1 MALTTADVRNATALS
16 KNYRLQDE
24 KGLFLLVET
33 DGTCTWKFAYR
44 YNDRDKIIT
53 LGPSPDVTLQS
64 ARQLRDEAR
73 ELIADGIDPL
83 SRCEKREIFRP
94 SLATFETVANDWLE
108 RVYRLEVSEAQF
120 RRTKRQ
126 LENYLIASVGKR
138 VVSEITPEDLK
149 SLANALGAEGH
160 VEKGK
165 RVLGIAKRVYQH
177 ARDTGVAGYQQTAA
191 LHKRLTGSGTEPEF
205 LISTRE
211 KLTQLAGGVLGQWS
225 RSTSSAALKMTVWL
239 LAKPSEIVNAR
250 WSDMDLDA
258 GEWRI
263 RRRHPDTG
271 EDRTITVPLPH
282 QAVELLREMEPL
294 TGRHEYVFPG
304 SRDRKSHLGA
314 STISGALRKVTRS
327 NPVTPDTL
335 RSLAASALGELG
347 YQAEQIQAQLLD
359 LNGDTPPDRETYP
372 EKRREMLQAWADYLD
387 GSLLGRVSRRQ
398 ETAD

>member
-1 MALTTADVRNATALS
+1 MALTAADVRNATALAKPYKLNDS
-16 KNYRLQDE
+16 

-33 DGTCTWKFAYR
+33 DGQRTWKFSYR
-44 YNDRDKIIT
+44 FHDRDKVIT
-53 LGPSPDVTLQS
+53 LGPYPEVSLQS
-64 ARQLRDEAR
+64 ARELRNEAR
-73 ELIADGIDPL
+73 ELIADGTDPL

-94 SLATFETVANDWLE
+94 SVSTFEAVANDWLE
-108 RVYRLEVSEAQF
+108 RVYRLEVSEEQF

-138 VVSEITPEDLK
+138 VVSEVAPEDLK

-177 ARDTGVAGYQQTAA
+177 ARDTGVAGYQHTAA
-191 LHKRLTGSGTEPEF
+191 LHRRLTGSGTEPEF
-205 LISTRE
+205 LVSTRE
-211 KLTQLAGGVLGQWS
+211 KLTQLATGVLGQWG
-225 RSTSSAALKMTVWL
+225 RTGSTAALKLMVWL

-263 RRRHPDTG
+263 RRTQPETG
-271 EDRTITVPLPH
+271 EERIITVPLPR
-282 QAVELLREMEPL
+282 QAVELLRELEPL

-304 SRDRKSHLGA
+304 SGGKKNHLGA

-335 RSLAASALGELG
+335 RTLAATALGELG

-359 LNGDTPPDRETYP
+359 QNDDAVLDRDHYP
-372 EKRREMLQAWADYLD
+372 EKRREMLQAWADYLE
-387 GSLLGRVSRRQ
+387 GSLLGKVARR
-398 ETAD
+398 

>member
-1 MALTTADVRNATALS
+1 MALTAADVRNATAL
-16 KNYRLQDE
+16 KRPYKLNDE
-24 KGLFLLVET
+24 KGLFLLVDT
-33 DGTCTWKFAYR
+33 DGQRTWKFAYR
-44 YNDRDKIIT
+44 FNERDKVIT
-53 LGPSPDVTLQS
+53 LGPSPEVSLQL

-83 SRCEKREIFRP
+83 TRCEKREIFRP
-94 SLATFETVANDWLE
+94 SLATFEAVANDWLE
-108 RVYRLEVSEAQF
+108 RVYRLEVSEEQF

-138 VVSEITPEDLK
+138 VVSEVTPEDLK
-149 SLANALGAEGH
+149 SLASALGAEGH

-177 ARDTGVAGYQQTAA
+177 ARDTGVAGYQHTTA

-211 KLTQLAGGVLGQWS
+211 KLTQLASGVLGQWG
-225 RSTSSAALKMTVWL
+225 RTTSSAALKLTVWL

-263 RRRHPDTG
+263 RRLHPDTG
-271 EDRTITVPLPH
+271 EERIFTVPLPR
-282 QAVELLREMEPL
+282 QAVELLQELEPL

-304 SRDRKSHLGA
+304 NRDKQQHLGA
-314 STISGALRKVTRS
+314 STITGALRKVTRN

-335 RSLAASALGELG
+335 RTLAATALGELG

-359 LNGDTPPDRETYP
+359 QHDAQAAHKDDYP
-372 EKRREMLQAWADYLD
+372 EKRREMLQAWADYLE
-387 GSLLGRVSRRQ
+387 GSLLGRLARR
-398 ETAD
+398 